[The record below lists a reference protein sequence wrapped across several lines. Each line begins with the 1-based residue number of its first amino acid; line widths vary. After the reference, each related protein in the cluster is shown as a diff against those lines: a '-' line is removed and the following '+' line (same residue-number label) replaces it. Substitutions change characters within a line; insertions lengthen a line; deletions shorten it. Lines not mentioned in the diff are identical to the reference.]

1 MTLEKE
7 RTTVGVFA
15 GCSDTQLVLQELN
28 ASNFPMQKVSVI
40 ARNAEEKSDI
50 AGVQVKERT
59 SNTSSEDTNEGIVTG
74 ALGDVT
80 CGLLTGLVLSVIP
93 SIGRVM
99 LAGAEATAIATTL
112 AGGDEVNTAAGG
124 LPSVLLTLG
133 IPKEQAQGYSDLICK
148 GYYLVIVTGIDIE
161 IRVAKRIFNRRDIQ
175 QWSIYKPYLTPNSR
189 YKKAV
194 GVFYTHQDTEKA
206 LTELRT
212 AGFPMSQ
219 VLVIGKDIN
228 TLNSLVEVDI
238 SNYKDYHTTLEIPDD
253 LARDYKAQV
262 NLGNYLLVLN
272 STDIYM
278 AGARAILESNKIQ
291 DFRIYSQSVPNAS
304 ISDREV
310 ISQ

>member
-15 GCSDTQLVLQELN
+15 SCSDTQLVLQELN

-59 SNTSSEDTNEGIVTG
+59 SNTSSEDASGGITTG
-74 ALGDVT
+74 ALGDIT
-80 CGLLTGLVLSVIP
+80 GGLLTGLVFSIIP

-99 LAGAEATAIATTL
+99 LAGAKATAIASTL
-112 AGGDEVNTAAGG
+112 SGDEVNAVAGG
-124 LPSVLLTLG
+124 LPSVLLALG
-133 IPKEQAQGYSDLICK
+133 IPKEQAQGYSDLVCK

-161 IRVAKRIFNRRDIQ
+161 IRLAKRVFNRRDVQ
-175 QWSIYKPYLTPNSR
+175 QWSVYKPYLTPNSR

-194 GVFYTHQDTEKA
+194 GVFSTRQDTEKA

-212 AGFPMSQ
+212 AGFVMSQ
-219 VLVIGKDIN
+219 VLVIAKDID

-238 SNYKDYHTTLEIPDD
+238 SDYKDYYTALEIPDD
-253 LARDYKAQV
+253 LARDYKDQV
-262 NLGNYLLVLN
+262 NLGNYLFVLN

-291 DFRIYSQSVPNAS
+291 DFRIYSQSVANAS
-304 ISDREV
+304 INDREV